1 MTALFDEWMTERDPE
16 KFFNAV
22 INDREKAH
30 AMMDTCK
37 EVNQFINDQLPNYK
51 SIREF
56 VRENSDN
63 FRFVP
68 DQLQPEV
75 VEISKIETAAWPI
88 RIRDYM
94 KMRTNLTSALEEVKK
109 ELREKITK
117 AYNDAYELLERGC
130 EAENVDKSVLSN
142 KEATIKVKTSPQ
154 NILALQNNL
163 NTDGFYEEQAERI
176 QRAKKPVK
184 PYPLNTDK
192 GDENRVAEPHVKNIS
207 LQTRTIKPLH
217 VESDVDAYLAK
228 LKEQLMKQIKEGHS
242 VMIIK

>member
-1 MTALFDEWMTERDPE
+1 
-16 KFFNAV
+16 
-22 INDREKAH
+22 
-30 AMMDTCK
+30 
-37 EVNQFINDQLPNYK
+37 
-51 SIREF
+51 
-56 VRENSDN
+56 
-63 FRFVP
+63 
-68 DQLQPEV
+68 
-75 VEISKIETAAWPI
+75 
-88 RIRDYM
+88 M

-163 NTDGFYEEQAERI
+163 NTDGFYAEQAERI
-176 QRAKKPVK
+176 QRAIKPVK
-184 PYPLNTDK
+184 LYPLETDK